1 VVDLTQHIEDGFQTQ
16 KITGA
21 VFVDLTAAYD
31 TVNHHL
37 LLQKVLMMTNDLQEM
52 LSNRCFFVLLNSK

>member
-21 VFVDLTAAYD
+21 VFVDLTAAYY